1 MQVCNPPP
9 KMVSFSQLASVKKT
23 PFSVQLENF
32 LPLLILSALL
42 DLDSVHNARKLLNIN
57 LLSHF
62 RQFLNS
68 NLRYTVLMYT
78 HGLRTPREEI
88 AFTARPKIQSQ
99 SQFFKYGGS
108 IFCLPHGPNFSDIF
122 DLCLHWVS
130 VDRDFGHSN
139 FNNSQIKIG
148 TELIYHISV
157 FPSVLFSES
166 SNSQT

>member
-1 MQVCNPPP
+1 MT
-9 KMVSFSQLASVKKT
+9 FSDIKIQLSILFSLFTEKYISLSSLSQQSEFRKIAKVNFFWSQDPYNCLELEISNQSVKIC
-23 PFSVQLENF
+23 PFS
-32 LPLLILSALL
+32 
-42 DLDSVHNARKLLNIN
+42 
-57 LLSHF
+57 
-62 RQFLNS
+62 
-68 NLRYTVLMYT
+68 

-99 SQFFKYGGS
+99 SQIFRYGRS
-108 IFCLPHGPNFSDIF
+108 IFRLPHWPNLSDIF

-130 VDRDFGHSN
+130 VDRDFSHSN